1 MPDGGFEAEVRQALS
16 NLNAVLTAAGAD
28 LAHVVQAT
36 IFYTTLDNLA
46 TINTVWAEHFPT
58 AAPARSAAVVTLAG
72 GRGISIA
79 ATAVA

>member
-1 MPDGGFEAEVRQALS
+1 M
-16 NLNAVLTAAGAD
+16 
-28 LAHVVQAT
+28 QAT